1 MGKPVICPHCN
12 EFFVSDNEPGNPFC
26 LCAKCGRWMNIAP
39 PARRKKRKPARP
51 TQCPFCKAP
60 MSPGSDTCLKCQR
73 QIITGEK
80 LPILRRLALV
90 PTTTKMI
97 ALCGGLAALVAMI
110 FIGKLIANRGGQ
122 PEPQPPVQAVDS
134 PEVITARQTMAKL
147 LSATDEAEQARLGE
161 ALGKIGPAAV
171 GAIVDT
177 LGRRELSEGARHAL
191 ITALGEIGDPRGA
204 DGVVEALDDPPLRL
218 SAMISLALMGD
229 RRAAAPLTQH
239 FAEHVRRVSM
249 GQVLIKRSLIVPRV
263 DRAVVQREWGERLAH
278 LRRALSAL
286 GEPAL
291 PRLLQTYGSAWRWP
305 TRDRGRAWL
314 DQVDRVLSAMT
325 ISGKTPDEALEGLLV
340 NQSPEVRLGAAMLL
354 SKRRGDRRLSERW
367 AGMIGD
373 LLADSRL
380 EVRQR
385 AVWTVASITN
395 KVFGRFGA
403 DRPPIRAPAAAL
415 TEASAWIQQRTGRKI
430 EIAASLLAEHAS
442 DSAVVRRTYHPARAK
457 ARRLI
462 DGLPQADWSTARKRQ
477 RELAKLPPDAAPVV
491 RALLEGDV
499 RQLRIPARW
508 VLLQL
513 AAHWRDR
520 ASVRPMGRLEGL
532 LDNPAWMPACL
543 AVARASARGDRDPKR
558 WLEVVAGV
566 DEKALAGT
574 DPNRGFVPDDLGPL
588 IAAQGRPALTAMHR
602 DSRYHIPNGP
612 LIRAYHAT
620 IKAMIDYGW
629 PVPGWL
635 KELGPS

>member
-26 LCAKCGRWMNIAP
+26 LCPKCGRWMNIAP
-39 PARRKKRKPARP
+39 PVRRKKRKPSRP

-80 LPILRRLALV
+80 LPLLRRLALV

-110 FIGKLIANRGGQ
+110 FIGNLIANRRDQ
-122 PEPQPPVQAVDS
+122 PEPPPPVQAVDA
-134 PEVITARQTMAKL
+134 PEVITVRQTLAKL
-147 LSATDEAEQARLGE
+147 LGAADEAEQARLGE
-161 ALGKIGPAAV
+161 ALGKIGPVAV
-171 GAIVDT
+171 GPIVDA
-177 LGRRELSEGARHAL
+177 LGQQELSEGARHAL
-191 ITALGEIGDPRGA
+191 IAALGQIGDARGA
-204 DGVVEALDDPPLRL
+204 DIVAKALDDPPMRL
-218 SAMISLALMGD
+218 TAMISLALMGD
-229 RRAAAPLTQH
+229 GRATAPLTRH
-239 FAEHVRRVSM
+239 FAKHVRRVSI
-249 GQVLIKRSLIVPRV
+249 GQALIKQSLISPRI
-263 DRAVVQREWGERLAH
+263 DRAVLQREWGERLAH
-278 LRRALSAL
+278 LRRALAAL
-286 GEPAL
+286 GEPGL
-291 PRLLQTYGSAWRWP
+291 PRLLQAYWSAWRWP

-325 ISGKTPDEALEGLLV
+325 IKEGTPDEALEGLLV
-340 NQSPEVRLGAAMLL
+340 GQPPEVRLAAAMLL
-354 SKRRGDRRLSERW
+354 SKRRGDRRSSKRW
-367 AGMIGD
+367 AGMIAD

-385 AVWTVASITN
+385 TVWTIVAITN

-403 DRPPIRAPAAAL
+403 DRPPVHVPAAAL
-415 TEASAWIQQRTGRKI
+415 TEAGAWIQQRTGRKI
-430 EIAASLLAEHAS
+430 EIPASLLAEHAS
-442 DSAVVRRTYHPARAK
+442 APEVVRRTYHPARAE

-462 DGLPQADWSTARKRQ
+462 DGLPQADWPTARKRR

-491 RALLEGDV
+491 RSLLEGDV
-499 RQLRIPARW
+499 RQLRVPARLA
-508 VLLQL
+508 VLQL

-520 ASVRPMGRLEGL
+520 ASVRPMDRLEDL
-532 LDNPAWMPACL
+532 LDNPAWMPGCL
-543 AVARASARGDRDPKR
+543 AVARASARGDGDPKR
-558 WLEVVAGV
+558 WLDAVAGV
-566 DEKALAGT
+566 DERALAGT
-574 DPNRGFVPDDLGPL
+574 DPSRGFVPDDLGPL

-612 LIRAYHAT
+612 LTRAYHAT

-629 PVPGWL
+629 PVPKWL
-635 KELGPS
+635 EELGPS